1 MWWIIICCVIGYLI
15 MSIITGILFMYEN
28 SDKDAS
34 IFGLAWPVS
43 LWIIVLEIICNKIY
57 DKFLK

>member
-15 MSIITGILFMYEN
+15 MSILTGILFMYVN
-28 SDKDAS
+28 SDKDAF

-57 DKFLK
+57 DKFLE

>member
-15 MSIITGILFMYEN
+15 MSILTGILFMYVN
-28 SDKDAS
+28 SDEDAF

-57 DKFLK
+57 DKFLE

>member
-15 MSIITGILFMYEN
+15 MSIITGVLFMYEN
-28 SDKDAS
+28 SDRDAS
-34 IFGLAWPVS
+34 IFGIMWPAS
-43 LWIIVLEIICNKIY
+43 LLIIVLEIICHKIY

>member
-34 IFGLAWPVS
+34 IFGLMWPVS

>member
-1 MWWIIICCVIGYLI
+1 MWWIIICCIIGYLI

-34 IFGLAWPVS
+34 IFGLTWPVS